1 MKISIL
7 IGCVLFAFSTTAQV
21 PQEQGADRTN
31 FGKVQYCAMLK
42 DGKMVLMKDN
52 APVAAEILLKD
63 GSSVSKD
70 GSIRRKDGTKISLS
84 NGDCVDSE
92 GNVLPRKVKSEK
104 KELQKDEPVP
114 GYQND
119 SGNEKYKEHL

>member
-7 IGCVLFAFSTTAQV
+7 IGCVLFAFLTTAQV
-21 PQEQGADRTN
+21 PQENSANRTN
-31 FGKVQYCAMLK
+31 LGKVQYCAMLL

-52 APVAAEILLKD
+52 APVAAEIMLKD
-63 GSSVSKD
+63 GSSISKD

-84 NGDCVDSE
+84 NGDCVDTE

-114 GYQND
+114 GT
-119 SGNEKYKEHL
+119 EKYKDHP